1 MSAAE
6 SEPVALGWWVISG
19 DSLMEALTRAHAGE
33 DPGLLYAEFFAN
45 ADSEKVSAV
54 EHRLEGSAC
63 SCGQW
68 EAALGESIH
77 RGFDR
82 HLLESAVQGGGAV
95 SAPDSAENDAGAVAL
110 GLRAP
115 NHRERSLM
123 EYAASQAV
131 DEERAS
137 IAKELGR
144 LDGPERLAWT
154 EGFIRAYHLTLGE
167 RWDDSVA
174 PGGWVCATCG
184 MPVESEPCA
193 EHTATR
199 DLPPEGGCS

>member
-1 MSAAE
+1 MQ
-6 SEPVALGWWVISG
+6 G
-19 DSLMEALTRAHAGE
+19 D
-33 DPGLLYAEFFAN
+33 
-45 ADSEKVSAV
+45 AV
-54 EHRLEGSAC
+54 MTH
-63 SCGQW
+63 
-68 EAALGESIH
+68 
-77 RGFDR
+77 
-82 HLLESAVQGGGAV
+82 
-95 SAPDSAENDAGAVAL
+95 SAENDAGVVAL

-131 DEERAS
+131 DEELAS
-137 IAKELGR
+137 IAKALGR

-199 DLPPEGGCS
+199 DLPPAGGGS